1 MEKQLE
7 DKESGTTKITSQM
20 KESMEGQEE
29 DLKKQIGVYIEEADK
44 KKLEEAELQKV
55 LDDYKARFVEFEKS
69 IKLSKKT
76 LGQYEKEIMSMN
88 RKINLLKEQKHGALK
103 EAEQ

>member
-1 MEKQLE
+1 
-7 DKESGTTKITSQM
+7 
-20 KESMEGQEE
+20 
-29 DLKKQIGVYIEEADK
+29 
-44 KKLEEAELQKV
+44 V

-103 EAEQ
+103 EAE